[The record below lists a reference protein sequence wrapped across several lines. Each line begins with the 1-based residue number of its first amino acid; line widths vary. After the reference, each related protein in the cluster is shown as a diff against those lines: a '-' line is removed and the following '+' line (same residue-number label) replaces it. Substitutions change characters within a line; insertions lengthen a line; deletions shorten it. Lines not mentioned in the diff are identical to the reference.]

1 MLTITNSG
9 LFPITRSDVTLL
21 PLAEINS
28 LELYALGPLKFDL
41 SISVMEWDEWLCT
54 VNQGLTPFVTD
65 GLAVASAIN
74 AMRQALAHGN
84 AKFETDIVSRRGSN
98 VSAVMNYETAHPM
111 VNSHSDSM
119 VLPPISSIVDARHL
133 HGSVPNASSSYAMAE
148 YGSSALDYGSQSYG
162 RVNNDYPETHYPGQ
176 HNAGYGYPSAP
187 HQQQRRGSALPP
199 VASTLPPPQM
209 ASSIYPSSSV
219 RGQARRERHVGGVS
233 NTANNSN
240 ASTSSASSYNKS
252 NSGSSAFVS
261 QQQQQQQQDGSIYPS
276 YSGHQYYLSHL
287 ASSHQPRFMSV
298 MA

>member
-1 MLTITNSG
+1 
-9 LFPITRSDVTLL
+9 
-21 PLAEINS
+21 
-28 LELYALGPLKFDL
+28 
-41 SISVMEWDEWLCT
+41 MEWDEWLCT

-74 AMRQALAHGN
+74 AMRQALGHGN

-98 VSAVMNYETAHPM
+98 ASAVMNYETAHPM

-187 HQQQRRGSALPP
+187 QQQQRRGSALPP

-219 RGQARRERHVGGVS
+219 RGQARRERHVGSVS

-252 NSGSSAFVS
+252 TSGSSAFVS
-261 QQQQQQQQDGSIYPS
+261 QQQQQQQQDDSIYPS